1 VVETMQEM
9 MGFWDAV
16 TTAGPYANNVH
27 LAETDNH
34 TNTLSIKF
42 YRLDALDLPDAKLTM
57 SKH

>member
-1 VVETMQEM
+1 MQEM

-42 YRLDALDLPDAKLTM
+42 YRPDALDLPDAKLTM

>member
-1 VVETMQEM
+1 MQEM

-16 TTAGPYANNVH
+16 TTAGPYAKHVH

-42 YRLDALDLPDAKLTM
+42 YRPDALDLPDAKLTM